1 VKVLWSVRCPAMLSD
16 TRFINVRLMSAIT
29 VSVYTD
35 ELFTAEGVL
44 YNVL

>member
-1 VKVLWSVRCPAMLSD
+1 
-16 TRFINVRLMSAIT
+16 MSAIT